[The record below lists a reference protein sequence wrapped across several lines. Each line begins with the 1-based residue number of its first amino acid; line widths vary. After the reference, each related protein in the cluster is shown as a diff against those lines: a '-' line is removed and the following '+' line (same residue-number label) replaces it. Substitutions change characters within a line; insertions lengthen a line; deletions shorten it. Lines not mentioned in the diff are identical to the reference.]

1 MRQLFFYVCAL
12 LCMAGCG
19 SPLQNSMRSPEG
31 ISSGHASE
39 VEHDGALINC
49 ESLTACLDY
58 LDVIEIGKYGLSKE
72 EQAFAESF
80 TRFGEPALIELLQ
93 RLGIGGNRAKIVGY
107 AISSFDPID
116 EKYLPQIVQGV
127 ESDVS
132 WLARALGNIPT
143 DKGAKAAVEAYL
155 VSDSAPRNQE
165 AHAVVKQGKRAVP
178 FILNSMQCGEYCQDV
193 RQGLLVHI
201 VGEFDDSAKVFA
213 ATEIVDKLNNSSI
226 SRANK
231 ANLLGLFFNLG
242 AVGVIAEKDLEELWQ
257 GEPKLRDTIDRAFV
271 GMGSKHVGR
280 IFRQAIEEQPE
291 NYELFRMVSKFGPLA
306 QEAAPSILNAMRSSR
321 GEHHIYA
328 VLALGFLKYAP
339 AEPQLV
345 AAVDDLTSPRQNW
358 VAVNALGRLGLRT
371 SLQHLD
377 RIAKEHWYPPVRE
390 EAALAAENIRKGAPH
405 ESPIYKNDRGFN
417 FLAFKFVSY
426 PNCEVTTV
434 KPAVIDPSRK
444 LHWRKNEEQLQS
456 LSYDSVVIGYGAADE
471 AQQKADDPDGIIRID
486 SGNMMEIREKVVKN
500 PSVALKTPKGW
511 LAGYDG
517 GEWSGE
523 LMYLANDGQSTKLID
538 GNIQDLFSFKGFSVA
553 LSGMAH
559 LSINTGSVYKVERS
573 EDSWEANLWI
583 DLPGAPDRSWLTEAG
598 DIYIDTY
605 RGGSILLSQDGSLK
619 MAPCEKY
626 EDKDN

>member
-1 MRQLFFYVCAL
+1 MWRIVFSGFIFL
-12 LCMAGCG
+12 LIIIGVGCKSTG
-19 SPLQNSMRSPEG
+19 VKSKPVVGDCDTLSACLATLEVIQVEKYG
-31 ISSGHASE
+31 ISE
-39 VEHDGALINC
+39 Q
-49 ESLTACLDY
+49 
-58 LDVIEIGKYGLSKE
+58 
-72 EQAFAESF
+72 EQAFAKSF
-80 TRFGEPALIELLQ
+80 TRFGEEALVELLQ
-93 RLGIGGNRAKIVGY
+93 RLDIGGNRDKIVGY

-116 EKYLPQIVQGV
+116 EKYLPQIVKGV
-127 ESDVS
+127 ESDIS

-143 DKGAKAAVEAYL
+143 DKGAEAAVDAYL
-155 VSDSAPRNQE
+155 VSDSAPHNQE
-165 AHAVVKQGKRAVP
+165 AHAVVKQGRRAVP
-178 FILNSMQCGEYCQDV
+178 FVLSSMQCGEYCQDV

-201 VGEFDDSAKVFA
+201 VGEFDDDTRAFA
-213 ATEIVDKLNNSSI
+213 ATEIAKRLISPSI
-226 SRANK
+226 SRANR
-231 ANLLGLFFNLG
+231 ANLLGLYFQMG
-242 AVGVIAEKDLEELWQ
+242 SPGIVAEKELEYLWQ
-257 GEPKLRDTIDRAFV
+257 REPKLRGSIDRAFV

-291 NYELFRMVSKFGPLA
+291 NYELFRMVSKFGSLA

-345 AAVDDLTSPRQNW
+345 AAADDLTNPVQNW
-358 VAVNALGRLGLRT
+358 VAVNALGRLGLR
-371 SLQHLD
+371 SSIKHLD

-405 ESPIYKNDRGFN
+405 ESPVYKNDRGFK
-417 FLAFKFVSY
+417 FLAFKFMGY
-426 PNCEVTTV
+426 PSCAVTTV
-434 KPAVIDPSRK
+434 KPAVINPTRK

-486 SGNMMEIREKVVKN
+486 SGNMVEIREKVVKN

-517 GEWSGE
+517 GEWGGE
-523 LMYLANDGQSTKLID
+523 LMYLPDSGESTKLID
-538 GNIQDLFSFKGFSVA
+538 GNIQDIFSFKDFNVA

-573 EDSWEANLWI
+573 GDSWEANLWI
-583 DLPGAPDRSWLTEAG
+583 DLPGSPDRSWLTEGG

-605 RGGSILLSQDGSLK
+605 RGGSILLSQDGALR

-626 EDKDN
+626 VDKDT